1 MGYVI
6 ATANMKGGVGKTT
19 LTVNLAAALA
29 KDFGKRV
36 LVVDLDNQIS
46 ATLSLVPPSDF
57 AKIRREKRTL
67 RYLINQAI
75 QNADQ
80 PDARIQDFIRPYV
93 GNTKD
98 LNLLP
103 GDLDLYDEFLVS
115 QKLHEKAVQ
124 QQANTNFE
132 GVWTELERVLVWSI
146 LEPVIDDFD
155 FIILDCAPGYTL
167 LTRSALACSNFYLLP
182 ARPEPLS
189 LIGIQLLQR
198 RLKQLKEVHQFD
210 HEYVMELVG
219 IAFTMSGGL
228 LSGRY
233 SKKVM
238 QRVHS
243 DFGEKKI
250 FQTQIPLDVNVSKAV
265 DSYLPVVI
273 SDPTCSGSK
282 AFRKVAKEFMEKLT
296 EILGSKA
303 QKSKVDL
310 VEME

>member
-29 KDFGKRV
+29 KEYGKRV

-75 QNADQ
+75 QNSSQ
-80 PDARIQDFIRPYV
+80 PDARVRDFIRPYV

-103 GDLDLYDEFLVS
+103 GDLDVYDEFLVS
-115 QKLHEKAVQ
+115 QKLYEKAAQ
-124 QQANTNFE
+124 DGNTDFE
-132 GVWTELERVLVWSI
+132 AVWTQLERVLVWGI
-146 LEPVIDDFD
+146 IEPIINDYD

-210 HEYVMELVG
+210 HEYVMELLG

-243 DFGEKKI
+243 DFGEKQI

-273 SDPTCSGSK
+273 SDPNCSGSK
-282 AFRKVAKEFMEKLT
+282 AFRKVAKEFMTKLT
-296 EILGSKA
+296 EILGSKE
-303 QKSKVDL
+303 QQSKVDL
-310 VEME
+310 VEIE